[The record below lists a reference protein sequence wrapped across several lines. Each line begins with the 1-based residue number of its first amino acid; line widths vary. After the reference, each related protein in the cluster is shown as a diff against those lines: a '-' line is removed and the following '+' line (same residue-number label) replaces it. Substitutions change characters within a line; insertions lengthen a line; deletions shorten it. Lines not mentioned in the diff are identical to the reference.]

1 MLSPVIRTIL
11 LLSLEFRN
19 TDKSVNQSTG
29 QCQPVHMIYA
39 KNNSGQQCSS
49 SKSNR
54 ICRFF
59 SRFLIF
65 DLLGGYEPG
74 V

>member
-19 TDKSVNQSTG
+19 TDRVSITESVSQCISIYICKKQWSTV
-29 QCQPVHMIYA
+29 QF
-39 KNNSGQQCSS
+39 K
-49 SKSNR
+49 R
-54 ICRFF
+54 IVAVDFF
-59 SRFLIF
+59 LGFGYLIS
-65 DLLGGYEPG
+65 DLLGGVIAG